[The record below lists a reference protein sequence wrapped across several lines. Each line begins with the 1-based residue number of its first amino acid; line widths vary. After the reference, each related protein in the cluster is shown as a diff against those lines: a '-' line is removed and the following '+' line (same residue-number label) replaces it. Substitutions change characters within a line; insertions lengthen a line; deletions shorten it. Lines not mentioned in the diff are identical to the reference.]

1 MKNYTGFTQIEGNF
15 NTIKNGLIVEWV
27 ECENIASTFSNHK
40 IIVDK

>member
-15 NTIKNGLIVEWV
+15 NTIKNELIIEWM